1 MKLDLNKE
9 HIGVVT
15 HAPLSAIHLKNM
27 YKMHITIGKRALI
40 EVFSPVYVRNR
51 EEYRQKINSEVVG
64 LQGLIVKAQI
74 SAKNYKIERKN
85 IEVFYEND
93 KNKES

>member
-1 MKLDLNKE
+1 MKLDLKKE

-15 HAPLSAIHLKNM
+15 PAPLSAIHLKNM

-85 IEVFYEND
+85 IEVFYESDENE
-93 KNKES
+93 ES